1 MERNNQ
7 FNFFDGAASKPPPYL
22 PTSVSF
28 FFILIST
35 YLTRLVLTGLDTNQ
49 KHWIDFDT
57 IYFVISVVLKRRA
70 KPISDV
76 QSRHDGARR
85 SISSKP
91 SSKRRIWL
99 EQELI
104 SRFTVA
110 QNTITWI
117 FTLRISSNI
126 WHRCQPIPK
135 FWCCGAMCSTQS

>member
-1 MERNNQ
+1 MANDNQ
-7 FNFFDGAASKPPPYL
+7 FNFFDGAGSKPPYF

-28 FFILIST
+28 FFDLDFHTPHSIS
-35 YLTRLVLTGLDTNQ
+35 LD
-49 KHWIDFDT
+49 WSRYIPIDFDT

-85 SISSKP
+85 SISSKS

-99 EQELI
+99 EQKLI
-104 SRFTVA
+104 SGFTFA

-117 FTLRISSNI
+117 LTFRIPSNV
-126 WHRCQPIPK
+126 WHRRQPKSK
-135 FWCCGAMCSTQS
+135 FWCCGAMSSTRS